1 MATKTN
7 EEKLQDIEQK
17 MAQLKKQKRL
27 IQNKAKSEERKAR
40 NHRLIQ
46 IGGEVEKYCGEITDL
61 EAFAEYVKQ
70 YSGAIKRT
78 QQPKTAPTTD
88 APKFAQRDSIDYAS
102 AFSLDQ
108 H

>member
-78 QQPKTAPTTD
+78 QNKEQ
-88 APKFAQRDSIDYAS
+88 PKFAQREKA
-102 AFSLDQ
+102 
-108 H
+108 